1 MISGI
6 KSIKNV
12 GKYEQFDSAERFE
25 KNTMIF
31 GFNGAGKSTLS
42 DIFIR

>member
-25 KNTMIF
+25 KYDDIWIQWC
-31 GFNGAGKSTLS
+31 GKNLH
-42 DIFIR
+42 